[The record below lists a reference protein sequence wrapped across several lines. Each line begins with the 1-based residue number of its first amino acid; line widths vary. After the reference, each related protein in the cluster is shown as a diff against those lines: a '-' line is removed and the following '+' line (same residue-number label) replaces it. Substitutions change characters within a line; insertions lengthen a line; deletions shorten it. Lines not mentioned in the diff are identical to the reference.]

1 MDEGERSNPKD
12 EATASDESGAKLSM
26 PSAVAGS
33 PALAISF
40 TTAMVMNDAAD
51 MLRNVSTIQITA
63 IGAATA
69 AWIASG
75 GTDVSYEAIIDKS
88 MAILNEAAALYL
100 TIGEKAYK
108 VLMQYK
114 EQI

>member
-1 MDEGERSNPKD
+1 
-12 EATASDESGAKLSM
+12 M
-26 PSAVAGS
+26 PSAAAGS

-40 TTAMVMNDAAD
+40 TTAIVMNDAAD

-69 AWIASG
+69 AWIASAG
-75 GTDVSYEAIIDKS
+75 ADVTYETIIDKS
-88 MAILNEAAALYL
+88 MAILQEAAALYL
-100 TIGEKAYK
+100 TIGENAYK

-114 EQI
+114 EQT